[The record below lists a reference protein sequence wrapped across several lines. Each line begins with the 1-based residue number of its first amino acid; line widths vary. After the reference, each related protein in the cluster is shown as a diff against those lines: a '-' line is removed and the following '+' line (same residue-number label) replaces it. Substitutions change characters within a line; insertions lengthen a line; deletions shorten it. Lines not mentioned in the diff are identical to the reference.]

1 MTQAA
6 AAVLAG
12 HGLWAGSE
20 GSSAGGR
27 GGGGGEGLK
36 SSCMSAAAAM
46 VPLVLIE
53 GDPVDLSVWVSSDDL
68 TIHLSTQTPL
78 K

>member
-1 MTQAA
+1 
-6 AAVLAG
+6 
-12 HGLWAGSE
+12 
-20 GSSAGGR
+20 
-27 GGGGGEGLK
+27 
-36 SSCMSAAAAM
+36 MSAAAAM

-68 TIHLSTQTPL
+68 TIHRSTQTPL